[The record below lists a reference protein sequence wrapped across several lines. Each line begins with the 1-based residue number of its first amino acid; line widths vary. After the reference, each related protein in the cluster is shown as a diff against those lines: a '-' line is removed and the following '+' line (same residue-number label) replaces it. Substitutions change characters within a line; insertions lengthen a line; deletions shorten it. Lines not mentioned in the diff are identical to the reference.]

1 MRKLLWGNAFGNQED
16 IKKEDIKK
24 EDIKKEFRRF
34 YNTDY
39 LKGEYVIFNTAKN
52 SEHYHYFL
60 PQLTSKAIDQNSFE
74 KQFCYEDYVSRTVKY
89 CSG

>member
-1 MRKLLWGNAFGNQED
+1 MRKLLWGNAFGNQ
-16 IKKEDIKK
+16 EDIKK